1 MIKNEKLKKC
11 QKKFDFFEF
20 FFDDIF
26 ESRKFSK
33 KSSFFF
39 DHFLTFQLFQLLDF
53 QLFQLFF
60 SHRKKMFFGNFFIF
74 YVFIISHALPTQVV
88 SRKSPCAAH
97 KRGKRIPEYREN
109 QENHRKSRKYHFCEK
124 QVSSKICVLFIIIVL
139 ALWCRNHYFDVFSL
153 LTFFKRNHGLRRT
166 YQTDGLD
173 G

>member
-1 MIKNEKLKKC
+1 MKKC
-11 QKKFDFFEF
+11 QKKFDFFEI

-33 KSSFFF
+33 RALFFSI
-39 DHFLTFQLFQLLDF
+39 TFFSYIENF
-53 QLFQLFF
+53 RKFWIFNFFRKYF

-109 QENHRKSRKYHFCEK
+109 QENYSTRPSRLSYLSQTVCLIPVPSFGDFLDFPD
-124 QVSSKICVLFIIIVL
+124 IRGCVCRACGRHKETCAIPL
-139 ALWCRNHYFDVFSL
+139 AWVGHEI
-153 LTFFKRNHGLRRT
+153 
-166 YQTDGLD
+166 
-173 G
+173 